1 MWARLLSRPS
11 GSRGPPR
18 DLAGTRWSSQRT
30 LHMPDAAMDKEIEL
44 KLQVAPEN
52 ISVLRNHPHFA
63 NTFHDSTQQ
72 TLNSIYFDSPDQF
85 LREHGLTLRVRQ
97 IGSKHVQTI
106 KSVNRG
112 SDWLE
117 RRSEEHTSELQ
128 SLRHLV
134 CRLLLEKK
142 KTQK

>member
-1 MWARLLSRPS
+1 M
-11 GSRGPPR
+11 
-18 DLAGTRWSSQRT
+18 
-30 LHMPDAAMDKEIEL
+30 HDAAVDKEIEL

-52 ISVLRNHPHFA
+52 IPVLRNHPQFA

-72 TLNSIYFDSPDQF
+72 TLNSIYFDSPDLF

-106 KSVNRG
+106 KSVNQG

-117 RRSEEHTSELQ
+117 RSEWDKPSKETNQIS
-128 SLRHLV
+128 R
-134 CRLLLEKK
+134 
-142 KTQK
+142 T